1 MANSQGLAYQFGS
14 PATVTMFKPDNTT
27 AVFTGLTS
35 IESYDITHEADTEEV
50 RNSIGEVVGHIGYN
64 ERVVLNLN
72 LIPSGAT
79 AAAALA
85 FCSLAQVNGTVR
97 ISGAPIIAMMNYG
110 DVLNTE
116 DVLMGGR
123 FIYAGGGSV
132 KLTQSGKAMVSIT
145 VKKYKNLT
153 AGASVNLNP

>member
-14 PATVTMFKPDNTT
+14 PATVTMYGIDNST
-27 AVFTGLTS
+27 AVFTGLAS
-35 IESYDITHEADTEEV
+35 IESYDVTHEADTEEV
-50 RNSIGEVVGHIGYN
+50 RNSAGEVVGHIGYN

-85 FCSLAQVNGTVR
+85 FCSLAPVNGTVE
-97 ISGAPIIAMMNYG
+97 ITGAPNITLMATAN
-110 DVLNTE
+110 VLNT
-116 DVLMGGR
+116 GR

-132 KLTQSGKAMVSIT
+132 KMTQTGKAMVSIT

-153 AGASVNLNP
+153 TGAAIALNV

>member
-14 PATVTMFKPDNTT
+14 PATVTMYSSDNST
-27 AVFTGLTS
+27 AVFSSLAS

-50 RNSIGEVVGHIGYN
+50 RNSAGEVVGHIGYN
-64 ERVVLNLN
+64 ERITLNLN
-72 LIPSGAT
+72 LIPSGAN

-85 FCSLAQVNGTVR
+85 FCSLGPVNGTVE
-97 ISGAPIIAMMNYG
+97 ITGAPNISMMGTAN
-110 DVLNTE
+110 VLNT
-116 DVLMGGR
+116 GR

-132 KLTQSGKAMVSIT
+132 KMTQTGKAMVSIT

-153 AGASVNLNP
+153 TGASVSLNV